1 MSDPRED
8 SRAIWDEMAAGWKK
22 FNDYLWDASRPVGEA
37 MIERL
42 DPRPGQK
49 ILDIAAGPGDTG
61 FVAAKLVGDEGRLI
75 STDFSVE
82 MVEVARE
89 RARQLGVTNVEFKQM
104 DAEAM
109 DLPDDAVDAA
119 LCRWGFML
127 MLDPAAA
134 LRETRRVLRPGG
146 RLALATWAGP
156 EANPWVTL
164 VGMAMIQEGFPPQGD
179 PLAPGG
185 IFSLSSPE
193 TIRELASTAGFS
205 EVEVVEVPI
214 TWAHADFD
222 RAWEFISE
230 VAGPL
235 AALLKM
241 LDEAETARVR
251 AAIESAFDP
260 YRGDDGISVPGVSLV
275 AAAS

>member
-235 AALLKM
+235 AALLKT

>member
-37 MIERL
+37 MVERL
-42 DPRPGQK
+42 DPRPGQT

-61 FVAAKLVGDEGRLI
+61 FVAAKLVGNEGRLI
-75 STDFSVE
+75 STDFSAE
-82 MVEVARE
+82 MVEVARG

-109 DLPDDAVDAA
+109 DLPDDAVDGA

-146 RLALATWAGP
+146 RLALATWGSA
-156 EANPWVTL
+156 ESNPWVTL
-164 VGMAMIQEGFPPQGD
+164 IGMVMTQQGYPPQGD
-179 PLAPGG
+179 PFAPGG
-185 IFSLSSPE
+185 IFSLSSPA
-193 TIRELASTAGFS
+193 TIRELGSGAGFS
-205 EVEVVEVPI
+205 EVDVDEVPV
-214 TWAHADFD
+214 TWTHADFD
-222 RAWEFISE
+222 HAWEFVST

-235 AALLKM
+235 AALLKT
-241 LDEAETARVR
+241 LDADETAAVR
-251 AAIESAFDP
+251 SAVESAFDA
-260 YRGDDGISVPGVSLV
+260 YRDDAGIAIPGVCLV
-275 AAAS
+275 AVAR